1 MPQNRRGLRKRAK
14 APDVHDF
21 RAKNALLP
29 FDNPHYGL
37 LNLTLA
43 RLKAAATQH
52 ENSVILAQF
61 SCPLAIFL

>member
-1 MPQNRRGLRKRAK
+1 
-14 APDVHDF
+14 VHDF

-52 ENSVILAQF
+52 ENSVILA
-61 SCPLAIFL
+61 